1 MSNAK
6 KVNNLS
12 LFSVLQPSTYHSLHS
27 HLKDLWSPYRV
38 YRGPFFS
45 LYSLFEI
52 MAATLEGV
60 IDENTRPEDFEYAE
74 GVAVD
79 IRQWVSDRYYDKQ
92 LTSFRQSDCKEVFM
106 TVNDKYLHMACKVL
120 VDQNFVTIEG
130 KRIPVYN
137 LTETAI
143 ERLDEEN
150 KIKQQV
156 LEEERKVAEQ
166 SRQTEHVEVK
176 KTRPKRERQPQ
187 DDPTTSSDEDDDDH
201 DVHVAKKADTK
212 PDAKNDTKKELLSI
226 RERPFALLGSEITA
240 EDIPVHS
247 FVVTEL
253 SKASAVDTTV
263 ATVDDSAGTG
273 ESRMWEVMQI
283 VNSLIS
289 PDEGFC
295 QYADALAEVQKRIP
309 EVSRELFDSI
319 LSQGQKDNKIMLFEE
334 QIFRI

>member
-1 MSNAK
+1 
-6 KVNNLS
+6 
-12 LFSVLQPSTYHSLHS
+12 
-27 HLKDLWSPYRV
+27 
-38 YRGPFFS
+38 
-45 LYSLFEI
+45 

-79 IRQWVSDRYYDKQ
+79 IRKWVSDRYYEKE

-120 VDQNFVTIEG
+120 VDQNFVTVDG
-130 KRIPVYN
+130 KRIPVYS

-150 KIKQQV
+150 KLKQQA
-156 LEEERKVAEQ
+156 LQEEREAAE
-166 SRQTEHVEVK
+166 RCRPTEQVEVK
-176 KTRPKRERQPQ
+176 KTRPKRERQPK
-187 DDPTTSSDEDDDDH
+187 DDPTSSSDEDDDDH
-201 DVHVAKKADTK
+201 DIHVSKKADTK
-212 PDAKNDTKKELLSI
+212 SDAKTDAKNELLSI
-226 RERPFALLGSEITA
+226 RERPFALLGSENTV

-263 ATVDDSAGTG
+263 AAVDDSAGTG

-283 VNSLIS
+283 VIS
-289 PDEGFC
+289 RICPDEGFC
-295 QYADALAEVQKRIP
+295 QYDDALAEVQQRIP
-309 EVSRELFDSI
+309 DISREVFDSI
-319 LSQGQKDNKIMLFEE
+319 LSQGQKDNKIMMFEE